1 MSYRVS
7 SEDLSKAVRDSAGTP
22 LLVLLRLWVVDQKTR
37 KLSELQRA
45 EDMKAV
51 RHAQGQLMT
60 LEALEKLLGAP
71 AP

>member
-7 SEDLSKAVRDSAGTP
+7 SEELNKAVRDSAGTP
-22 LLVLLRLWVVDQKTR
+22 LLVLLRLWVVER
-37 KLSELQRA
+37 KSKNLSELQRA

-51 RHAQGQLMT
+51 RQAQGQLMT
-60 LEALEKLLGAP
+60 LESLEKLLGAP